1 MASNDKRLIEVAF
14 PLKQTSLDSVHEKN
28 VRHGHISTLHIWPA
42 RRPLAACRA
51 ALVATLLPDPAN
63 DAERDAIMQKLA
75 GRVVNVVKKKKLPN
89 GAVEELVVP
98 ETVGGILHWGRESSA
113 DLAWF
118 RKRIREAWPGQS
130 PRVLDPFGGGG
141 AIPLEAMRL
150 GCHATALDINP
161 VAWLLLKST
170 LEYPY
175 ALAGHQQP
183 LPKFAIDAPDF
194 MEQFFKQTSKLTKKQ
209 LERNL
214 QAVQERLFPPPEV
227 DLSWHIRAWGHW
239 IHKKAKD
246 SLDHFYPEVDGAPTA
261 AYLWA
266 RSAKCKSC
274 RATIPLLKT
283 RWLCKKDDKRVLLTM
298 APNSAND
305 GVTLGVQIGV
315 PRPTGNAAQ
324 RRENDKRIASGTVR
338 GKGPSLVVVCPCCGQ
353 VSLTSDDLRRESK
366 AGRLGLVMTA
376 VVVEGERGKEYKAV
390 SSEQRRAAEAA
401 EAMLASVFSTVPF
414 GIPREST
421 PDAAGTKRNS
431 SSLRL
436 YGLNEWKD
444 LFTPR
449 QLLALGTF
457 VNKTRDAVVELQN
470 HGYPPG
476 WAEAIGAYLGLA
488 VDRVANRCSCNCVW
502 NMPAEKIE
510 QTFAR
515 FALPVLWDF
524 AESNP
529 IANCSGNYIG
539 EIEWISLVCQH
550 TQKAAEDSAAPSV
563 RLGSATQG
571 TVGQFDVI
579 VTDPPYYDA
588 IMYSDIMDFFYVWL
602 RRSTHGLSSEID
614 RAFEEPLGPKWN
626 HQTRDGELIDDPSRH
641 NSDVKA
647 SLAAYEDGMF
657 RAFKSCHSSLV
668 DSGRMVVVFANKQP
682 EAWESLVGAI
692 IRAGFVV
699 DGSWPIQTERT
710 GRMRAT
716 GSSALASSVWLVCK
730 KRPDLT
736 RPAWDNLVMGEMR
749 ERIQDRLREFWD
761 AGIRGPDFVWAAT
774 GPALEV
780 YSRHPVVK
788 KANKP
793 GEVMSVSEFLGHVRR
808 IVVDFIVG
816 QVLTASV
823 QAESNSGLDDVTTYY
838 ILHRYDFGFAD
849 APIGA
854 CILYAVSCG
863 LTDRE
868 LTDRYDILLKSGGA
882 PESDQDDADSVE
894 DDVESDEESSSSG
907 SKVKLRPWAQ
917 RQRKSLG
924 VDLNGKPAPLI
935 DQIHRLMQLWKAGD
949 STKVDEYL
957 DSRALR
963 RNSIFI
969 HLIQALIELSPT
981 GGDERAILESLS
993 NYVAARGVA
1002 YEDRQLPLNNEERT
1016 F

>member
-1 MASNDKRLIEVAF
+1 LNSNDKRLIEVAF
-14 PLKQTSLDSVHEKN
+14 PLKQASLDSVHEKN

-63 DAERDAIMQKLA
+63 DAEREIIMQKLA

-89 GAVEELVVP
+89 GAIEELVVP

-118 RKRIREAWPGQS
+118 RKRIRDAWPEHS

-150 GCHATALDINP
+150 GCSATALDINP
-161 VAWLLLKST
+161 VAWLLLKCT
-170 LEYPY
+170 VEYPH
-175 ALAGHQQP
+175 AFAGYQQP
-183 LPKFAIDAPDF
+183 LPKFALDAPDF
-194 MEQFFKQTSKLTKKQ
+194 MEQFFKETSKLTKKQ

-214 QAVQERLFPPPEV
+214 KAVQERLFPQPEV
-227 DLSWHIRAWGHW
+227 DLPWHIRAWGHW
-239 IHKKAKD
+239 VLERAKV
-246 SLDHFYPEVDGAPTA
+246 SLDPLYPEIDGSPTA

-274 RATIPLLKT
+274 RAIIPLLKT

-298 APNSAND
+298 EPNSARD
-305 GVTLGVQIGV
+305 GVTLGVQGNV
-315 PRPTGNAAQ
+315 PRPIGNAAQ
-324 RRENDKRIASGTVR
+324 RREHDKRIAAGTVR

-366 AGRLGLVMTA
+366 AGRLGLLMTA
-376 VVVEGERGKEYKAV
+376 VVLEGGHGKEYQTV
-390 SSEQRRAAEAA
+390 SEAQRNAAESA
-401 EAMLASVFSTVPF
+401 EAMLATVYSEVPF
-414 GIPREST
+414 GLPREST

-449 QLLALGTF
+449 QLLALGTL
-457 VNKTRDAVVELQN
+457 VNRTREAVVELHK

-529 IANCSGNYIG
+529 IANCSGNYLG
-539 EIEWISLVCQH
+539 EIEWISLVCKH
-550 TQKAAEDSAAPSV
+550 TQKAAEGSETPSV

-571 TVGQFDVI
+571 TTGQFDVI
-579 VTDPPYYDA
+579 MTDPPYYDA

-602 RRSTHGLSSEID
+602 RRTTHGLSENID
-614 RAFEEPLGPKWN
+614 QIFREPLGPKWN
-626 HQTRDGELIDDPSRH
+626 HETRDGELIDDPSRH
-641 NSDVKA
+641 NADFKA

-657 RAFKSCHSSLV
+657 RAFKSCYSSLV
-668 DSGRMVVVFANKQP
+668 ESGRMVVVFANKQP

-710 GRMRAT
+710 GRIRAT

-730 KRPDLT
+730 KRQDLT

-793 GEVMSVSEFLGHVRR
+793 GEVMNVSEFLGHVRR

-816 QVLTASV
+816 QVLTGSGQV
-823 QAESNSGLDDVTTYY
+823 ESTSGLDDVTTYY
-838 ILHRYDFGFAD
+838 ILHRYDFGFTE

-868 LTDRYDILLKSGGA
+868 LTDRYEILVKSGG
-882 PESDQDDADSVE
+882 SFTTDQDDEVE
-894 DDVESDEESSSSG
+894 SEGEDAAESDEDAGSSG

-917 RQRKSLG
+917 RQRKNLG
-924 VDLNGKPAPLI
+924 VDVNGKPAPLI
-935 DQIHRLMQLWKAGD
+935 DQVHRLMHLWKAGD
-949 STKVDEYL
+949 AARVDEYV

-963 RNSIFI
+963 RSVIFI
-969 HLIQALIELSPT
+969 QLIQALIELSPT
-981 GGDERAILESLS
+981 GSDERAILESLS
-993 NYVAARGVA
+993 NYVTARGVA
-1002 YEDRQLPLNNEERT
+1002 YEDRQLPLGS
-1016 F
+1016 